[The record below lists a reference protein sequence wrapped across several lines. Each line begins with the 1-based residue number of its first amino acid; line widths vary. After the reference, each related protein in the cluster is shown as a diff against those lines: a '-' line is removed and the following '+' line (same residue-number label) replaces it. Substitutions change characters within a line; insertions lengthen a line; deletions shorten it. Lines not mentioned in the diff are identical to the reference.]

1 MAACSHASRSRT
13 LVHLLAMAA
22 VFLQPAVAS
31 AQRAESIVPAA
42 LALSTPTSANVSPA
56 LPQNGAVRPDQRGGV
71 SRAHIRTAKWALL
84 GAAVGMGA
92 YSISHS
98 RAARRSYDA
107 LRSTCATEPDRCT
120 IVGSDYADPA
130 MEQRFRAIS
139 HDDRRAQVGIIGG
152 QLSLLASATL
162 FILDLRH
169 GRGPGDIPYP
179 QGASSALCASSQS
192 VAALRVPF

>member
-1 MAACSHASRSRT
+1 MLVLLLSMAAT
-13 LVHLLAMAA
+13 
-22 VFLQPAVAS
+22 FLPAAVAS

-42 LALSTPTSANVSPA
+42 LALATPPSANVS
-56 LPQNGAVRPDQRGGV
+56 LLLLQHGAVPPSGRGGA
-71 SRAHIRTAKWALL
+71 SHAHIRTTKWVLL
-84 GAAVGMGA
+84 GAAIGMGA

-107 LRSTCATEPDRCT
+107 LRRTCATDPDRCT
-120 IVGSDYADPA
+120 IVGNDYADPA

-152 QLSLLASATL
+152 QLSLLVSATL